1 MGILLQG
8 SFRMISFGK
17 RFLAL
22 PKDNVSTRILNL
34 LKGFDKVDP
43 LKVTVDAHLT
53 KDLKLDS
60 LDVTEVLMHVEEEF
74 RVQIPDKV
82 SDEVTSVKQII
93 EYISTRPDA
102 I

>member
-1 MGILLQG
+1 MFSLA
-8 SFRMISFGK
+8 K
-17 RFLAL
+17 RFLSL
-22 PKDNVSTRILNL
+22 PKEDINTRILSL

-43 LKVTVDAHLT
+43 TSVKADAHLT

-74 RVQIPDKV
+74 RVQIPENVADDVV
-82 SDEVTSVKQII
+82 SVQNII
-93 EYISTRPDA
+93 DYISSRPDA

>member
-1 MGILLQG
+1 M
-8 SFRMISFGK
+8 FRIAK

-22 PKDNVSTRILNL
+22 PKEDVSTRILNL

-43 LKVTVDAHLT
+43 LKVSATAHLT

-74 RVQIPDKV
+74 RVQIPDQV
-82 SDEVTSVKQII
+82 SDEVTSVSQII
-93 EYISTRPDA
+93 DYIATRPDA